1 MLTGYVFCVPLKTK
15 MAEEVIQAYID
26 NVYSKFGGS
35 LKMLSDN
42 GTEFKNK
49 MFEQISKELG
59 LECKLYTPPYHPA
72 SNDRI
77 EGFHA
82 FLKACITKHVATQLE
97 WDVLIPLGLCCIQLH
112 TK

>member
-15 MAEEVIQAYID
+15 TAEEVIQAKID

-42 GTEFKNK
+42 CTQFTNK

-59 LECKLYTPPYHPA
+59 LEYKLYTPPYHPA
-72 SNDRI
+72 SNGRI
-77 EGFHA
+77 EGFYA
-82 FLKACITKHVATQLE
+82 FLKACIAKHVAPQLE
-97 WDVLIPLGLCCIQLH
+97 
-112 TK
+112 

>member
-1 MLTGYVFCVPLKTK
+1 MSSVVPLKTK

-42 GTEFKNK
+42 ATEFKNK

-59 LECKLYTPPYHPA
+59 LE
-72 SNDRI
+72 SNY
-77 EGFHA
+77 
-82 FLKACITKHVATQLE
+82 
-97 WDVLIPLGLCCIQLH
+97 IPHHIIQPQMAE
-112 TK
+112 